1 MSTNNRVTLVGY
13 VGKDIKFGENEQFIS
28 FSVGTNESWIDKT
41 TKERKEST
49 DWHRVVVYNNYL
61 IKCIRDVIKVGSKI
75 VVIGSL
81 KTRKWTD
88 DKNQNHYI
96 TEVVVNFGDEIII
109 EVVEKTE

>member
-1 MSTNNRVTLVGY
+1 MNRVTLIGY
-13 VGKDIKFGENEQFIS
+13 VGNDIKFGENEQFIN
-28 FSVGTNESWIDKT
+28 FSVATNESWIDKT

-61 IKCIRDVIKVGSKI
+61 IKCIRDVIKEGCKI
-75 VVIGSL
+75 AVIGSL

-96 TEVVVNFGDEIII
+96 TEVVVNFGDEII
-109 EVVEKTE
+109 VSSVEKTEQP